1 MNVSCYIYVYRGR
14 EYTFA
19 GAISIFDQEFAK
31 HSGINTRPYTVN
43 VYTLDR
49 RQYVSRVLKTNK
61 SDNHKILIAVK

>member
-1 MNVSCYIYVYRGR
+1 MYIEAENIPLQGPYQYLIRSLQSTV
-14 EYTFA
+14 
-19 GAISIFDQEFAK
+19 EF
-31 HSGINTRPYTVN
+31 SRPYTVN